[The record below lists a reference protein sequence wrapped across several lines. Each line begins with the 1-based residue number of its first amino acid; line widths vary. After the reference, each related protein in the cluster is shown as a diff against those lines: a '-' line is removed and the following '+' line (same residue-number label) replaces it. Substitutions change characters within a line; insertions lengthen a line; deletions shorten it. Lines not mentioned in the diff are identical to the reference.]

1 LTCVLAKRLDRESVW
16 EAYRERRVYGTT
28 GARIVLDMKTDDGM
42 RMGSVIESDAAG
54 DVPTFEVDVHGTA
67 PIERIEF
74 RNGIEV
80 IGVQRPY
87 GSDDLGDRVKLLWQG
102 ATVRGRGRQVTWDG
116 RVAVPRNQITDFE
129 PINFH
134 NIEKSCR
141 RIGKNEL
148 AWESITTGGVA
159 GVITTLAHPH
169 RGRMTIETPH
179 GRFHV
184 DLARLGPRGRRWNLG
199 GLAQRLSV
207 LRLPSCGGPRGMS
220 FSFRPRPDQLH
231 PGDNPL
237 YVHVVQEDGQ
247 MAWSSPIYLVR

>member
-1 LTCVLAKRLDRESVW
+1 
-16 EAYRERRVYGTT
+16 
-28 GARIVLDMKTDDGM
+28 
-42 RMGSVIESDAAG
+42 
-54 DVPTFEVDVHGTA
+54 
-67 PIERIEF
+67 
-74 RNGIEV
+74 
-80 IGVQRPY
+80 
-87 GSDDLGDRVKLLWQG
+87 
-102 ATVRGRGRQVTWDG
+102 
-116 RVAVPRNQITDFE
+116 
-129 PINFH
+129 
-134 NIEKSCR
+134 
-141 RIGKNEL
+141 
-148 AWESITTGGVA
+148 
-159 GVITTLAHPH
+159 
-169 RGRMTIETPH
+169 MTIETPH